1 MNILTVGS
9 SADALAALR
18 GILERLFPD
27 AQIVPMTDP
36 LMAGKYAFHNRV
48 DLLLAEAEMK
58 RMDGLQLI
66 RFVRQEQPGVRAYL
80 LGREK
85 VLRALT
91 AGLPGAVGRIP
102 YPLRAEEAAAIL
114 RGETRGEEQKQT
126 GHGAGKEGQRL

>member
-1 MNILTVGS
+1 MKILAVS
-9 SADALAALR
+9 SSTELLAVLR
-18 GILERLFPD
+18 DTLECLFPD
-27 AQIVPMTDP
+27 AAVIHMTDP

-48 DLLLAEAEMK
+48 DILLAEADMK

-80 LGREK
+80 LGREE